1 MILTN
6 ITDISVFKILRLL
19 RTLRPLRMISHN
31 LAMRMIVSAL
41 FESVGAIFNV
51 LIVVASCWLVFAILA
66 ISFFSG
72 KSFYCS
78 INKYHLRKKYD
89 CNVAGGSWR
98 VYDSNY
104 DNVMNAMMTLFIVS
118 TLEGWPDI
126 MYSSWDATQI
136 DEGPIFENSPAYTW
150 FYIVFIMVGSFFLL
164 NFFIGVLFLKY
175 T

>member
-1 MILTN
+1 MEGGSYLRDGWNQLDFFIVVSATTDMILTN

-51 LIVVASCWLVFAILA
+51 MIVVASCWLVFAILA

-78 INKYHLRKKYD
+78 INKYELRNKYV
-89 CNVAGGSWR
+89 CNTAGGSWL
-98 VYDSNY
+98 VQDSNY
-104 DNVMNAMMTLFIVS
+104 DNVANAMMTLFIVS

-126 MYSSWDATQI
+126 MYTSWDATEI
-136 DEGPIFENSPAYTW
+136 D
-150 FYIVFIMVGSFFLL
+150 
-164 NFFIGVLFLKY
+164 
-175 T
+175 